1 MKNEPEV
8 IKDIN
13 ELFGNL
19 SEPPK
24 EDEKKKAKDWLKQ
37 KYRGI
42 FKEGLDK
49 V

>member
-1 MKNEPEV
+1 MKNDPEV
-8 IKDIN
+8 IKDLN

-24 EDEKKKAKDWLKQ
+24 EKKKAKEWLKQ